1 MGIPVGIG
9 GGDQDK
15 WKLLRFDVKCDAKL
29 VRANKPELEIPIS
42 GLVFADAE
50 TMSLHELYR
59 IVPDK
64 VDSAEPVNWSLLE
77 YHKAAGDPVDMS
89 VRKLQGRSGLANSKL
104 QNLDQDRGIEVT
116 NEMRDS
122 STDPFATPTFYVS
135 NSNGAY
141 FELKTKG
148 GNYIAIGVMVGVDLG
163 DGPKSYGQAG
173 AIGQPLVSGNLFGAL
188 DTVTND
194 SYLKLSDPKFNDPKV
209 KAKVEGAPDSY
220 LGENG
225 PDLETLFV
233 DDDSWTTLQNDDK
246 AYYTSPKTSDES
258 DDEDAV
264 SGPLITAAYPGK
276 HELTIK
282 CEPSPTQG
290 ETTNVSAWIDWNA
303 DGKFT
308 ETERYNTTCSLAS
321 KSAKLVWD
329 VNSTMTP
336 SKTSPDIAPS
346 LLRLIATTQD
356 VSTFEHNSLVENG
369 EVEDHAV
376 TLIRPAINVTK
387 KIVNTNGQDVPTA
400 KRDGF
405 KFTADTPGI
414 SFLEKNLTATQTTD
428 KQGRAS
434 WRMKFTSEKII
445 PITTDVNTITKLASP
460 IEATITEA
468 VNNAYRN
475 HQHPVCQLLPKAS
488 WVDTPPVG
496 EILADGE
503 GTQPTVNQ
511 PGTYAWPANTPLAP
525 KVLAHN
531 AASAAGVEFQFTP
544 SSAVECN
551 FVNQPF
557 AQISVK
563 PTIDGTHLK
572 TTPTYDQN
580 LRFSGTYT
588 CTPPTTGTDA
598 DKAPVTGT
606 WGPVAAGEVWKSDPA
621 QSHII
626 PGSSCT
632 FKQTKISS
640 QNTTENALPV
650 ANSALYYWKNKTLD
664 PVEIT
669 ANAVLAGETLTEA
682 KMINPVA
689 EREVAGIS
697 WRSVNEASELLR
709 GSVFTVKVVSPDG
722 AESNISDIADCAADT
737 ADACT
742 GLDQDPRAG
751 YFKLTEIPVGTYE
764 IKETTTPAGYDPP
777 NTLEGE
783 ITIEE
788 MGKTKAAGD
797 AIHPRISADV
807 LPQLPITGGLGT
819 YIFVLFG
826 VGIIAVATFGGI
838 TVYQRRE
845 KGGSN

>member
-1 MGIPVGIG
+1 MG
-9 GGDQDK
+9 K
-15 WKLLRFDVKCDAKL
+15 
-29 VRANKPELEIPIS
+29 
-42 GLVFADAE
+42 
-50 TMSLHELYR
+50 
-59 IVPDK
+59 
-64 VDSAEPVNWSLLE
+64 
-77 YHKAAGDPVDMS
+77 
-89 VRKLQGRSGLANSKL
+89 
-104 QNLDQDRGIEVT
+104 
-116 NEMRDS
+116 
-122 STDPFATPTFYVS
+122 
-135 NSNGAY
+135 
-141 FELKTKG
+141 
-148 GNYIAIGVMVGVDLG
+148 
-163 DGPKSYGQAG
+163 
-173 AIGQPLVSGNLFGAL
+173 
-188 DTVTND
+188 
-194 SYLKLSDPKFNDPKV
+194 
-209 KAKVEGAPDSY
+209 
-220 LGENG
+220 
-225 PDLETLFV
+225 
-233 DDDSWTTLQNDDK
+233 DSWTTLENDDRK
-246 AYYTSPKTSDES
+246 NSTSLES
-258 DDEDAV
+258 YDDEDAV

-282 CEPSPTQG
+282 CEPSPTKG

-606 WGPVAAGEVWKSDPA
+606 WGPVAAGTVWKSEPA
-621 QSHII
+621 QKQII
-626 PGSSCT
+626 PGSTCVV
-632 FKQTKISS
+632 KQETITANGNP
-640 QNTTENALPV
+640 QAAPV
-650 ANSALYYWKNKTLD
+650 AGSGVYYWTKPVLE
-664 PVEIT
+664 PVEIA

-682 KMINPVA
+682 ELINPVA

-807 LPQLPITGGLGT
+807 LPQLPITGGLGS
-819 YIFVLFG
+819 YIFTVI
-826 VGIIAVATFGGI
+826 GIILAGVAFIYGVI
-838 TVYQRRE
+838 AIRRQMRA
-845 KGGSN
+845 KA